1 MKDCLIPGLFFL
13 VIGIV
18 VLLSSVTKTGRDL
31 DRTYLNSLPRSLR
44 VKALEPL
51 RNPIAALVG
60 AVLSVVGI
68 VGLAK
73 AIQAWWTGTPCG

>member
-1 MKDCLIPGLFFL
+1 MKDCLIPGFLFL

-18 VLLSSVTKTGRDL
+18 ALLSSVTKTGRNL
-31 DRTYLNSLPRSLR
+31 DRTYLKSLPRLLR
-44 VKALEPL
+44 VKTLERL

-60 AVLSVVGI
+60 AVLSLVGI
-68 VGLAK
+68 VGLVK